1 MQKSTKLTNLIKCIG
16 VIIFLLIFVL
26 LYAKMEDVFSRKDS
40 YSKNGAFMEE
50 EKDFDVIF
58 FGTSHMIDGM
68 FPMELWNQY
77 GIFSYNLAGPNNSI
91 AASYWELVNVLDHK
105 KPQLVVIDCSTLST
119 QEKVIEGKE
128 GQLHRTM
135 DIFPLS
141 PNKIRA
147 AYDLV
152 NEKERVGFLWEFALY
167 HSRWNQLSEEDFKP
181 EFDTHKGANTLINV
195 EIPDEME
202 TVSPDEKSPADA
214 VGAVYMRKMIE
225 LCKEED
231 IDILLTYIPFPA
243 KKSRLKE
250 ANLAREIADEYQ
262 VNFLNFLEMDGI
274 VDFDTDCYD
283 AHSHLNPSG
292 ARKVTE
298 YMGAYIQ
305 ETYGIKDRREDPQYA
320 SWHED
325 YEAYTVHKIDLIE
338 EQQELDNAL
347 MLHYDKNIST
357 CIFVKEGSAILQD
370 ERMQNLIKNV
380 SPYEELTQLEAAAT
394 AGSAY
399 FVLIDNGWCKVWE
412 SVGGEALSEVNTT
425 FGNLSYSSDEG
436 NPALFIQGTEENY
449 LQGGEDAPD
458 VQIVTINR
466 LTGQIVYKAA
476 YEMAEYDEHGNAVA
490 TKVQ

>member
-1 MQKSTKLTNLIKCIG
+1 MQKSARLTNLIKIIS
-16 VIIFLLIFVL
+16 VIVFVLVFLL
-26 LYAKMEDVFSRKDS
+26 LYGQLEKVFSRKDS

-50 EKDFDVIF
+50 EKDFDVLF

-105 KPQLVVIDCSTLST
+105 KPKLVVLDCSTLST
-119 QEKVIEGKE
+119 QEKVMEGKE

-135 DIFPLS
+135 DVFPLS

-167 HSRWNQLSEEDFKP
+167 HSRWNQLSEEDFNP
-181 EFDTHKGANTLINV
+181 SFDTHKGANTLINV

-202 TVSPDEKSPADA
+202 IVAPDEKTPSDT

-225 LCKEED
+225 LCKGKD

-243 KKSRLKE
+243 KKNKLKE
-250 ANLAREIADEYQ
+250 ANLAQEIAEEYQ
-262 VNFLNFLEMDGI
+262 INFLNFLEMDGI

-305 ETYGIKDRREDPQYA
+305 ETYGIEDRREDPLYA

-325 YEAYTVHKIDLIE
+325 YEAYTAHKLDLIK

-357 CIFVKEGSAILQD
+357 CIYVKEGSEILQD
-370 ERMQNLIKNV
+370 ERMRKLIKNI
-380 SPYEELTQLEAAAT
+380 SPYEELVQLEVAVE
-394 AGSAY
+394 AGSDY
-399 FVLIDNGWCKVWE
+399 FALIDNGWCKVWE
-412 SVGGEALSEVNTT
+412 SVGGEALSDIGTT
-425 FGNLSYSSDEG
+425 FGNLSYTNDEG
-436 NPALFIQGTEENY
+436 NPALFIQGREENF
-449 LQGGEDAPD
+449 LQVGEDMPE

-466 LTGQIVYKAA
+466 LTGEIVLQSAFK
-476 YEMAEYDEHGNAVA
+476 MADYDEHGNAVA
-490 TKVQ
+490 QKIQ